1 MTDILPAISFSDFG
15 FQGFWDD
22 MDDTTEENSP
32 VGTPNQATLEEIS
45 QDSSIPPET
54 QLEAGVVDIGEK
66 PESPEIP
73 SQEIHNEQIQ
83 QFQEEQQLHQAEPSP
98 PGTSVIR
105 NQGVR
110 TITTSGTITTSPGP
124 HEQSPSPP
132 DDHQHYTSSETVK
145 IEYLNQEIARSTIVG
160 KIESFEQCEAM
171 YVMPDRYEQ
180 GRLYAD
186 PVMIKFER
194 DDSKSGTSA
203 GGATVV
209 DSNNSYVTLEP
220 YGAASGASG
229 AQGGPGIQYSS
240 NGIVEGYY
248 SIQPPFKDDDDSV
261 SGVENPPDAAIYV
274 KQSGSLAKYGPSHV
288 QQHQQ
293 YEHVNPQQL
302 VYSSGPGADYAYM
315 TKPHIQNAWAP
326 SASGQEYVTY
336 NTTSHHHQQ
345 QQQQQNLASMS
356 HQANDMPYNIYQ
368 PGHQWQLDD
377 SYDQG
382 MMAGDIKE
390 CVNCAASN
398 TPLWRRDG
406 TGHHLCNACGLYN
419 RTNGVNRPP
428 VRTHHKKVPNQ
439 IGNRRTGVSCANCS
453 TTQTTLW
460 RRNNNGEPVCNACGL
475 YFKLHGVNR
484 PLTMKKDGIQTRKR
498 KPKNPNSGDMPSPKR
513 PDLKEKLMYT
523 IDEKSAL
530 DGEDPMLNSDHQFMA
545 GSIFLNQPPYM
556 GKHLSPNSM
565 EQQMPPTVIIPPS
578 SQSLER
584 SQHPRSD

>member
-1 MTDILPAISFSDFG
+1 MVQKKILRTVLHMHFYIISLPYRRRSGETSYLHFVKTATIPMVPYVTTLNFHDISNVHVQGERRSSRKWTSPRRTIYPRENRQIARANASPMITMTDILPAISFSDFG

-132 DDHQHYTSSETVK
+132 DDHQHYTTSETVK

-194 DDSKSGTSA
+194 DDTKSGTSA

-356 HQANDMPYNIYQ
+356 HQPNDMPYNIYQ

-377 SYDQG
+377 TYDQG
-382 MMAGDIKE
+382 MSGMSVLICIFDF
-390 CVNCAASN
+390 
-398 TPLWRRDG
+398 RRLQLIN
-406 TGHHLCNACGLYN
+406 HY
-419 RTNGVNRPP
+419 
-428 VRTHHKKVPNQ
+428 
-439 IGNRRTGVSCANCS
+439 
-453 TTQTTLW
+453 
-460 RRNNNGEPVCNACGL
+460 
-475 YFKLHGVNR
+475 
-484 PLTMKKDGIQTRKR
+484 LT
-498 KPKNPNSGDMPSPKR
+498 
-513 PDLKEKLMYT
+513 
-523 IDEKSAL
+523 KS
-530 DGEDPMLNSDHQFMA
+530 
-545 GSIFLNQPPYM
+545 
-556 GKHLSPNSM
+556 
-565 EQQMPPTVIIPPS
+565 
-578 SQSLER
+578 
-584 SQHPRSD
+584 